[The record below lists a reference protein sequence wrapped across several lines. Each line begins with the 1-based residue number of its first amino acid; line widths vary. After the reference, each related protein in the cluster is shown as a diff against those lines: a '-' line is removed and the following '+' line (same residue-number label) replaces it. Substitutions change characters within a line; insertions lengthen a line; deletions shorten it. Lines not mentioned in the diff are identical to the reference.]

1 MRLQHSHRQRFIL
14 SQLVMK
20 RAQINLWSPNFAT
33 GSVAWPHDTAIRASM
48 MRHNSLSEELK
59 DPGCIPGTCEMTRA
73 TPHCVAYSIAP
84 KVPDNVRFALV

>member
-1 MRLQHSHRQRFIL
+1 MRLQHSLRQRSVL

-33 GSVAWPHDTAIRASM
+33 GSVAWPNDTAIRTSM
-48 MRHNSLSEELK
+48 MRRNSLSEVK
-59 DPGCIPGTCEMTRA
+59 DLGFVPGTCEMTRA